1 MGDGLHFLT
10 LLNPGGLLFINS
22 PALRGWTLLYY
33 WLWKFRAPLHTCL
46 LTHTRVQTEINLQIS
61 VLLQNAT
68 DARWNSTLGQCD
80 VLKSP
85 YMLLLH

>member
-1 MGDGLHFLT
+1 MHHCTHVHRLSHWLVFIANSLLGLVAFH
-10 LLNPGGLLFINS
+10 
-22 PALRGWTLLYY
+22 
-33 WLWKFRAPLHTCL
+33 L